1 MLIQNQERALL
12 RLNKEKKFYEQEIE
26 NLDKKYDTLLLQK
39 ADSYELR
46 NIEELKKE
54 TISALRSVEIAIKN
68 IVK

>member
-46 NIEELKKE
+46 NVEELKKE